1 VTTLALKPYA
11 ATLSARFR
19 MLLQYRAAAFAG
31 VVTQVFFGAVRIM
44 IFRAFYESSS
54 QPQPMELSQ
63 TMAYLWLSQAFLLL
77 AMMGVDPD
85 IASMIR
91 TGNVAYDL
99 IRPVDLYNYWLARS
113 FSSRAAPIVLRALPI
128 IIIAALIGQLH
139 APPTIAHAVLF
150 VISITLGLILA
161 STLFTAVTISLL
173 WTISGEGAVRIVPPL
188 VFLLSGMLIPLP
200 LFPDVVQP
208 IIRAIPLRGLIDVPF
223 RIYLGQLPPAQIAA
237 GIVQQIVWII
247 VCIILGRSLLNRGL
261 QRVVAQGG

>member
-1 VTTLALKPYA
+1 VSAFALKPYT

-44 IFRAFYESSS
+44 IFTAFYESSS
-54 QPQPMELSQ
+54 QPQPMALSQ
-63 TMAYLWLSQAFLLL
+63 TTAYLWLSQAFLLL

-85 IASMIR
+85 LAAMIR

-113 FSSRAAPIVLRALPI
+113 FSSRTAPIVLRALPI

-139 APPTIAHAVLF
+139 APPTVAHAVLF
-150 VISITLGLILA
+150 AISITLGLILA
-161 STLFTAVTISLL
+161 SVLFTAVTISLL
-173 WTISGEGAVRIVPPL
+173 WTISGEGAVRIVPAL
-188 VFLLSGMLIPLP
+188 VFFLSGMIIPLP
-200 LFPDVVQP
+200 LFPDRVQP
-208 IIRAIPLRGLIDVPF
+208 IIRAMPFRGLIDVPF
-223 RIYLGQLPPAQIAA
+223 RIYLGQLPPNQIVV

-247 VCIILGRSLLNRGL
+247 IFAIFGRWLLNRGL